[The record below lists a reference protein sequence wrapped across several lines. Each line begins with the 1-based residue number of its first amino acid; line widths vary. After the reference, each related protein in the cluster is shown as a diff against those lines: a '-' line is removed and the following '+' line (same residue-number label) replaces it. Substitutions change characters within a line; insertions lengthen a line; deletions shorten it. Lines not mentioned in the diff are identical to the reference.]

1 MLKLLLNCLVAQAV
15 LVSES
20 VKNIQGN
27 SVFQREQNTNAMK
40 TCAIE
45 SNTFD
50 QDDDSK
56 EFDIGELDESMC
68 Q

>member
-40 TCAIE
+40 TCAKE
-45 SNTFD
+45 SNTFE
-50 QDDDSK
+50 QDNDS
-56 EFDIGELDESMC
+56 EDCDIGELDESMC